1 MRHLSTALAVA
12 IVALASSGCAY
23 RTGDLSVV
31 SSKNVGLQPQLI
43 RQRVEGRDCT
53 HMLLF
58 IPLGSLVPNLDEAMD
73 RALEK
78 VPDGNVLTDMAIYND
93 VLFTYIYNR
102 TCLRVKGD
110 VGSLK

>member
-1 MRHLSTALAVA
+1 MKYLTHLLLAGVMI
-12 IVALASSGCAY
+12 IVSSGCSF

-31 SSKNVGLQPQLI
+31 SSKNVGLQPEVI
-43 RQRVEGRDCT
+43 RRGVEGSDCS

-58 IPLGSLVPNLDEAMD
+58 IPLGSMVPNLDEAMD

-78 VPDGNVLTDMAIYND
+78 VPEGNVLTDLAIYND